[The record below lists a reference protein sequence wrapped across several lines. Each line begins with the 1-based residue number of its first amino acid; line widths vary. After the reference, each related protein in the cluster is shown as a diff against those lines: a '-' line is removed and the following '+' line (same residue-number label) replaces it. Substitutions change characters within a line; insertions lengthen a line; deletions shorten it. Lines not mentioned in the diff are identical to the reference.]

1 MSHEIQGWIAVLFL
15 VVPALLYAYI
25 AVKDA
30 NKSNQ
35 KEKKG

>member
-1 MSHEIQGWIAVLFL
+1 MASEFEAFLISLFL
-15 VVPALLYAYI
+15 IVPAFLYAYI